1 MRARAK
7 QTISSIF
14 FIVVLVVVF
23 YTFYFDKPTFLK
35 SDSSNRQSQIS
46 SETGSL
52 TAENTVGKVIT
63 RNEKGWTIDQ
73 KICHQNYD
81 FVLAHLKDPPHTPIF
96 VYTTEED
103 KWVSGSIIAHG
114 AWEGGHVGTIHN
126 YMKKFPHAV
135 FLDIG
140 ANIGMFS
147 ISIAAHGYRVIS
159 IDCLKGNVMRL
170 CASMKAAKLTDKMTV
185 VYNALSHTHEKVSLG
200 KYHGNVGG
208 TYVKQG
214 THNHQKGTE
223 SVNSI
228 FLDDLL
234 EIYSFDQVVI
244 KMDVETFEANVLKG
258 GYKFFEQVKVEA
270 LLMEFVAHREKESG
284 KFIADFLIS
293 HGLEP
298 NVADN
303 VKNDYTKWGNEVL
316 FLRKSKVAATVTT
329 TLPTVVVENKN
340 KITITLKNEALG
352 KIISYSGNKWTS
364 DENFCPTDTSKF
376 VSTKLGHPYNVPMF
390 VYTMKEDQWVSG
402 RIIQG
407 GIWEEDLVNKVI
419 AQMDNFPN
427 AVFIDIGS
435 NIGVFSLAVASK
447 RRTVISIDCLKGN
460 VERLCN
466 SIKSAGFDKRMTI
479 VYNALSNERKNFSLG
494 TYEGNVGGT
503 YIKEPASG
511 DSLISSILLDDL
523 VPLFELKEVVVK
535 MDVETHEAN
544 VLHGA
549 KKFFDSVKVHYF
561 LLEFVSHKG
570 KPSGSFISNFFDSYG
585 MEPILPSTSQLA
597 DTSTWPNEVAW
608 RRKKGGNTKNEEKL
622 TVRDTEKRNI
632 PETQNKF
639 SHSKKITSDQETLG
653 KVISRSSFV
662 QEWTEANFSCQAKS
676 NFVRAN
682 LNRDRNTPIY
692 VYTQEEDKWVSGS
705 IIRNG
710 NWEGDLVQNIAVIFN
725 EFPDATFLDIGANVG
740 MFSLSLA
747 KHGKRVI
754 AFDCLKG
761 NVERLCASMKAN
773 AGFENRMTIVYNA
786 LSNQREKVTLG
797 TYSGNVGGTFVKK
810 ITSNTENIDN
820 TVDSI
825 LLDDILEIFKF
836 DNKVIIKMDVE
847 TFELKIL
854 EGADK
859 FFSTVEVEA
868 IVLEFVSHR
877 GNKSGTD
884 IIQFLEK
891 HKLFPVLGPGM
902 DRYDTKTWKKGE
914 VMFRRKN
921 S

>member
-1 MRARAK
+1 MRARANR
-7 QTISSIF
+7 TISNIF

-23 YTFYFDKPTFLK
+23 YTLYFMKPTCMK
-35 SDSSNRQSQIS
+35 SDNSNGQTQIS
-46 SETGSL
+46 SETGLL
-52 TAENTVGKVIT
+52 TAEHTVGKVIT

-73 KICHQNYD
+73 KICNQNYD

-126 YMKKFPHAV
+126 YMKKFPQAV

-159 IDCLKGNVMRL
+159 IDCLEGNVMRL

-214 THNHQKGTE
+214 AHSHQTETE

-228 FLDDLL
+228 LLDDLL

-244 KMDVETFEANVLKG
+244 KLDVETFEANVLKG

-298 NVADN
+298 NVADG

-316 FLRKSKVAATVTT
+316 FLRKSKVAATVPETV
-329 TLPTVVVENKN
+329 PTVVSENKN
-340 KITITLKNEALG
+340 KITITSKNEAFG
-352 KIISYSGNKWTS
+352 KVISYSGNKWTS
-364 DENFCPTDTSKF
+364 DGNFCPTDTSRF
-376 VSTKLGHPYNVPMF
+376 VSTKLGRPYNVPMF

-407 GIWEEDLVNKVI
+407 GIWEEDLVNKVLV
-419 AQMDNFPN
+419 QMNNFPN

-447 RRTVISIDCLKGN
+447 GRTVISIDCLKGN

-570 KPSGSFISNFFDSYG
+570 KPSGSFISNFFYSYG

-608 RRKKGGNTKNEEKL
+608 RRKKEDNTKKE
-622 TVRDTEKRNI
+622 
-632 PETQNKF
+632 
-639 SHSKKITSDQETLG
+639 
-653 KVISRSSFV
+653 
-662 QEWTEANFSCQAKS
+662 
-676 NFVRAN
+676 
-682 LNRDRNTPIY
+682 
-692 VYTQEEDKWVSGS
+692 
-705 IIRNG
+705 
-710 NWEGDLVQNIAVIFN
+710 
-725 EFPDATFLDIGANVG
+725 
-740 MFSLSLA
+740 
-747 KHGKRVI
+747 
-754 AFDCLKG
+754 
-761 NVERLCASMKAN
+761 
-773 AGFENRMTIVYNA
+773 
-786 LSNQREKVTLG
+786 
-797 TYSGNVGGTFVKK
+797 
-810 ITSNTENIDN
+810 
-820 TVDSI
+820 
-825 LLDDILEIFKF
+825 
-836 DNKVIIKMDVE
+836 
-847 TFELKIL
+847 
-854 EGADK
+854 
-859 FFSTVEVEA
+859 
-868 IVLEFVSHR
+868 
-877 GNKSGTD
+877 
-884 IIQFLEK
+884 
-891 HKLFPVLGPGM
+891 
-902 DRYDTKTWKKGE
+902 
-914 VMFRRKN
+914 
-921 S
+921 